1 MIHKND
7 HALSLQ
13 KSLLT
18 EKLKSL
24 RKLLRQKTLQHNKT
38 NSLHGPVNLID
49 LYLEAKKE
57 GTDISGTLSPRST
70 LACTDGRG
78 AVEWMDGW

>member
-1 MIHKND
+1 M
-7 HALSLQ
+7 
-13 KSLLT
+13 T

-38 NSLHGPVNLID
+38 NSLHGPVDLID

-57 GTDISGTLSPRST
+57 GTDISGTLSLRST
-70 LACTDGRG
+70 LMDGRT
-78 AVEWMDGW
+78 APRTVAMDTFR